1 MASMVNLSNKP
12 LASDWMSFATRS
24 SRPGTPGVTQSF
36 SSSFMVDQCIAPSK
50 SLATMAMSIT
60 LRSTKSLKAENNLDE
75 QADIYIRDEPQTAS

>member
-1 MASMVNLSNKP
+1 
-12 LASDWMSFATRS
+12 
-24 SRPGTPGVTQSF
+24 
-36 SSSFMVDQCIAPSK
+36 MVDQCIAPSK